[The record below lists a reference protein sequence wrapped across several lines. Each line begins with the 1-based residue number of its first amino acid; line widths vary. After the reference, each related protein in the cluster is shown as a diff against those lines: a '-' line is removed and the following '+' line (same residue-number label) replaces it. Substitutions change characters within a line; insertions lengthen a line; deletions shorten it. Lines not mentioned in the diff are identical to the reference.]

1 MTRSRNRSS
10 VFSARG
16 TGYRHADP
24 LRNPGVH
31 PRKSVLRCYQHP
43 DRNCGNTGRSVN
55 AVPKA
60 RELVCSRGCHGRNN
74 ETDLGAARI
83 RPRRSLGSTA
93 PHRAGAPRVT
103 WFCSV
108 AAIQDPRIRNRI
120 PRWCSSD
127 RGRVRGTKSSNSA
140 ARSRGRARRCPFASR
155 MKRCNA
161 PVQGIWERDRQ
172 ANDRARR
179 QPIGNGR
186 PSTPRS
192 PRAKLDG
199 IV

>member
-1 MTRSRNRSS
+1 MPILSATQAYTPVSACCVVTSIQIATAGTREGR
-10 VFSARG
+10 
-16 TGYRHADP
+16 YM
-24 LRNPGVH
+24 
-31 PRKSVLRCYQHP
+31 RCL
-43 DRNCGNTGRSVN
+43 
-55 AVPKA
+55 K

-93 PHRAGAPRVT
+93 PHRAEAPRVT